1 MDASRN
7 PSQLYSSYRN
17 LADWYW
23 FCIISGFPDGRRKL
37 NNAKRALFKGATRL
51 PRALGVPR
59 NVAMMIFMI
68 SASLFMIIHMWA
80 ILVFVFLWIPSA
92 ALTKYDDRMFRIM
105 GLWLKTKFS
114 NWFDSPFK
122 QWGGSSY
129 SSVDYKRKGL
139 K

>member
-1 MDASRN
+1 M
-7 PSQLYSSYRN
+7 
-17 LADWYW
+17 
-23 FCIISGFPDGRRKL
+23 FVDG
-37 NNAKRALFKGATRL
+37 KRPLFKGATRL
-51 PRALGVPR
+51 PRAIGLPR
-59 NVAMMIFMI
+59 DVAMMIFMA
-68 SASLFMIIHMWA
+68 SASLFMIIHLWA

-129 SSVDYKRKGL
+129 STADYKRKDL

>member
-1 MDASRN
+1 M
-7 PSQLYSSYRN
+7 
-17 LADWYW
+17 
-23 FCIISGFPDGRRKL
+23 FVDG
-37 NNAKRALFKGATRL
+37 KRPLFKGATRL

-105 GLWLKTKFS
+105 GLWLKTNS
-114 NWFDSPFK
+114 VI
-122 QWGGSSY
+122 GLILRLSSGEDRLIPLLTTN
-129 SSVDYKRKGL
+129 VRV
-139 K
+139 

>member
-1 MDASRN
+1 M
-7 PSQLYSSYRN
+7 
-17 LADWYW
+17 
-23 FCIISGFPDGRRKL
+23 FVDG
-37 NNAKRALFKGATRL
+37 KRPLFKGATRL

-105 GLWLKTKFS
+105 GLWMKTKFS

>member
-1 MDASRN
+1 M
-7 PSQLYSSYRN
+7 
-17 LADWYW
+17 
-23 FCIISGFPDGRRKL
+23 FVDG
-37 NNAKRALFKGATRL
+37 KRQLFKGATRL